1 MQIPYILQLII
12 PTIPLLVIACTG
24 NVPKIDV
31 SPPYNSELLN
41 PTKTQTTTTPNKPK
55 ISLTKTSDLELTEFI
70 SSIPST
76 HFVKPVH
83 FDPFPVNLQQK
94 FKAAVDIEFASAPQK
109 AGISVAVYT
118 DGTLWTYAKGNAD
131 ENIAMSTETPLLI
144 GSTSKTFLSAI
155 VLVFRV
161 LG

>member
-83 FDPFPVNLQQK
+83 FDLFEVYHILWSFSARPGFCWVCRRRLNPAYGEQNLLKQ
-94 FKAAVDIEFASAPQK
+94 
-109 AGISVAVYT
+109 G
-118 DGTLWTYAKGNAD
+118 
-131 ENIAMSTETPLLI
+131 
-144 GSTSKTFLSAI
+144 
-155 VLVFRV
+155 R